1 MPIPVK
7 FYSVTHEEFQKLQE
21 KWIKQ
26 EKEQSEQEGNQVQE
40 ADGGIYF
47 VSNYVNNNNRT

>member
-1 MPIPVK
+1 MAIPVK

-47 VSNYVNNNNRT
+47 VSNYVNNNRT

>member
-26 EKEQSEQEGNQVQE
+26 EKEQSEGNQAQE
-40 ADGGIYF
+40 SDGGIYF
-47 VSNYVNNNNRT
+47 VSDENEIQKA

>member
-21 KWIKQ
+21 KWEK
-26 EKEQSEQEGNQVQE
+26 EKEQSEQEGKQVPE
-40 ADGGIYF
+40 EDGGIYF
-47 VSNYVNNNNRT
+47 VSDENEIHKA

>member
-1 MPIPVK
+1 MAIPVK

-21 KWIKQ
+21 KWEK

-47 VSNYVNNNNRT
+47 VSDENEIQKA

>member
-1 MPIPVK
+1 MAIPVK

-26 EKEQSEQEGNQVQE
+26 EKEQSEQEGKQVPE
-40 ADGGIYF
+40 EDGGIYF
-47 VSNYVNNNNRT
+47 VSDENEIHKA

>member
-21 KWIKQ
+21 KWEQ
-26 EKEQSEQEGNQVQE
+26 EKEQSEQEGKQVPE
-40 ADGGIYF
+40 ENGGIYF
-47 VSNYVNNNNRT
+47 VSDENEIQKA

>member
-26 EKEQSEQEGNQVQE
+26 EKEQSEIEGQVQE

-47 VSNYVNNNNRT
+47 VSDENEIHKV

>member
-21 KWIKQ
+21 QWEK
-26 EKEQSEQEGNQVQE
+26 EKEQSEGQVPE
-40 ADGGIYF
+40 SDGGIYF
-47 VSNYVNNNNRT
+47 VSDENEIHKT

>member
-1 MPIPVK
+1 MAIPVK

-21 KWIKQ
+21 QWEK

-47 VSNYVNNNNRT
+47 VSDENEIHKE